1 MVQHGGI
8 FYTTSKYVFRSF
20 RLMQNEHMM
29 KLKNQTKCW
38 MQIKP
43 QKLCFVLRFPCIK
56 AITFSIH
63 SFVDTEASVRRAVK
77 KFKAQKFSIFK
88 LQRKHKTA
96 SAAPAVR
103 LKHNMTWIRSVRE
116 RERERKLATSIININ
131 ISYQKTENTIFPI
144 FTHSDCLSSAPNGT
158 AWCILIKTDWAKNNF
173 VKNSESSKRFKR
185 TSESDGMHTDNLS
198 CYEMKLTFGG
208 NHINLISFSLL
219 KGFTTNWK
227 IVFGFRRVRA
237 VCLWCLSV
245 AFDAVSMIL
254 LCANC
259 KQRLE

>member
-1 MVQHGGI
+1 MSTWWSWKIRRNVECKSSLKSCVLFSGFHAL
-8 FYTTSKYVFRSF
+8 K
-20 RLMQNEHMM
+20 RLH
-29 KLKNQTKCW
+29 
-38 MQIKP
+38 
-43 QKLCFVLRFPCIK
+43 FP
-56 AITFSIH
+56 F
-63 SFVDTEASVRRAVK
+63 
-77 KFKAQKFSIFK
+77 
-88 LQRKHKTA
+88 
-96 SAAPAVR
+96 
-103 LKHNMTWIRSVRE
+103 IRSSTLKRASDEPSKSLKRKSFQYLNCSVNTKQHRQHQPSGWNTIWLEFVPYE

-245 AFDAVSMIL
+245 AFDAVSMTL